1 MAITVISY
9 PDNEINETI
18 NPPVSSIDSMR
29 LVQNLWVDIQQAVN
43 DTYIEIVFNGV
54 TTTLLITDECR
65 YTPYDI
71 AFKNKEGALQIVT
84 MFKARKEELS
94 ITKEEFESDRG
105 QPINGNHQFVKYNV
119 QGREKFKINSGFVK
133 EAMNETFKQL
143 LLSESCW
150 HLSGGN
156 FIPLNVAS
164 QSLQYKTRAEDRL
177 INYELEFDYAYNE
190 INNI

>member
-1 MAITVISY
+1 MAITIISY
-9 PDNEINETI
+9 PDNNINE
-18 NPPVSSIDSMR
+18 SIAEPTSLDSAEM
-29 LVQNLWVDIQQAVN
+29 VQNLWIDVADAGT
-43 DTYIEIVFNGV
+43 DEYIEIVFEGV

-71 AFKNKEGALQIVT
+71 AFKNKDGALQIVT

-94 ITKEEFESDRG
+94 VTKEEFESDRG
-105 QPINGNHQFVKYNV
+105 QPINGNHQFVKFNV

-150 HLSGGN
+150 HLLNGN
-156 FIPLNVAS
+156 YIPLNVS
-164 QSLQYKTRAEDRL
+164 SSSLQYKTRAEDRL

>member
-1 MAITVISY
+1 MAITIISY
-9 PDNEINETI
+9 PDNNINE
-18 NPPVSSIDSMR
+18 SITEPTSLDSAEM
-29 LVQNLWVDIQQAVN
+29 VQNLWIDVADAL
-43 DTYIEIVFNGV
+43 DDDYIEIVFNGV

-71 AFKNKEGALQIVT
+71 AFKNKDGALQIVT

-94 ITKEEFESDRG
+94 VTKEEFESDRG
-105 QPINGNHQFVKYNV
+105 QPINGNHQFVKFNV

-133 EAMNETFKQL
+133 EVMNETFKQL

-150 HLSGGN
+150 HLLDGN
-156 FIPLNVAS
+156 YIPLNVAS
-164 QSLQYKTRAEDRL
+164 SSLQYKTRAEDRL

>member
-1 MAITVISY
+1 MAITIISY
-9 PDNEINETI
+9 PDNNINE
-18 NPPVSSIDSMR
+18 SIAEPTSLDSAEM
-29 LVQNLWVDIQQAVN
+29 VQNLWIDVADAGT
-43 DTYIEIVFNGV
+43 DEYIEIVFEGV

-71 AFKNKEGALQIVT
+71 AFKNKDGALQIVT

-94 ITKEEFESDRG
+94 VTKEEFESDRG
-105 QPINGNHQFVKYNV
+105 QPINGNHQFVKFNV

-150 HLSGGN
+150 HLLNGN
-156 FIPLNVAS
+156 YIPLNVAS
-164 QSLQYKTRAEDRL
+164 SSLQYKTRAEDRL

>member
-1 MAITVISY
+1 MAITIISY
-9 PDNEINETI
+9 PNNNIDL
-18 NPPVSSIDSMR
+18 SIEEATSLNSAEM
-29 LVQNLWVDIQQAVN
+29 VQNLWVDVA
-43 DTYIEIVFNGV
+43 DAGTDEYIEIVFNGV

-71 AFKNKEGALQIVT
+71 AFKNKDGALQIVT
-84 MFKARKEELS
+84 MFKAVKEELS
-94 ITKEEFESDRG
+94 TTKEEFESDRG
-105 QPINGNHQFVKYNV
+105 QPSEGKHQFVKYNV

-133 EAMNETFKQL
+133 ETMNETFKQL

-150 HLSGGN
+150 HLLNGKY
-156 FIPLNVAS
+156 IPLSIVS
-164 QSLQYKTRAEDRL
+164 SGLQYKTRAEDRL

>member
-1 MAITVISY
+1 MAITIISY
-9 PDNEINETI
+9 PNNNIDL
-18 NPPVSSIDSMR
+18 SIEEPTSLNSAEM
-29 LVQNLWVDIQQAVN
+29 VQNLWIDVVDAGT
-43 DTYIEIVFNGV
+43 DEYIEIVFNGV

-71 AFKNKEGALQIVT
+71 AFKNKDGALQIVT
-84 MFKARKEELS
+84 MFKAVKEELS
-94 ITKEEFESDRG
+94 VTKEEFESDRG
-105 QPINGNHQFVKYNV
+105 QPLDGNHQFIKYNV

-133 EAMNETFKQL
+133 EVMNETFKQL

-150 HLSGGN
+150 HLLNGN
-156 FIPLNVAS
+156 YIPLNVAS
-164 QSLQYKTRAEDRL
+164 SSLQYKTRAEDRL

>member
-1 MAITVISY
+1 MAITIISY
-9 PDNEINETI
+9 PDNNIDLEIIEPT
-18 NPPVSSIDSMR
+18 SLDSAEM
-29 LVQNLWVDIQQAVN
+29 VQNLWIDVADAL
-43 DTYIEIVFNGV
+43 DDDYIEIVFNGV

-71 AFKNKEGALQIVT
+71 AFKNKDGALQIVT

-94 ITKEEFESDRG
+94 VTKEEFESDRW
-105 QPINGNHQFVKYNV
+105 QPINGNHQFVKFNV

-150 HLSGGN
+150 HLLNGN
-156 FIPLNVAS
+156 YIPLNVAS
-164 QSLQYKTRAEDRL
+164 SSLQYKTRAEDRL

>member
-1 MAITVISY
+1 MAITIISY
-9 PDNEINETI
+9 PDNNINE
-18 NPPVSSIDSMR
+18 SIIEPTSLNSAEM
-29 LVQNLWVDIQQAVN
+29 VQNLWIDVADAGT
-43 DTYIEIVFNGV
+43 DEYIEIVFNGV

-71 AFKNKEGALQIVT
+71 AFKNKDGALQIVT

-94 ITKEEFESDRG
+94 VTKEEFESDRG
-105 QPINGNHQFVKYNV
+105 QPINGNHQFVKFNV

-150 HLSGGN
+150 HLLNGN
-156 FIPLNVAS
+156 YIPLNVS
-164 QSLQYKTRAEDRL
+164 SSSLQYKTRAEDRL

>member
-1 MAITVISY
+1 MITIISY
-9 PDNEINETI
+9 PNNNIDLEIIEPT
-18 NPPVSSIDSMR
+18 SLDSAEM
-29 LVQNLWVDIQQAVN
+29 VQNLWIDVADAGT
-43 DTYIEIVFNGV
+43 DEYIEIVFEGV

-94 ITKEEFESDRG
+94 VTKEEFESDRG
-105 QPINGNHQFVKYNV
+105 QPINGNHQFVKFNV

-150 HLSGGN
+150 HLLNGN
-156 FIPLNVAS
+156 YIPLNVS
-164 QSLQYKTRAEDRL
+164 SSSLQYKTRAEDRL